1 MWDLVKKYRDLI
13 IGFIV
18 GLALSIMSHCD
29 NEIVRWVHSDILITL
44 LCIGLI
50 RLIRQSIDRERKIKQ
65 RERTVIDGMV
75 DSLPVIKAINFAQE
89 PTKEGEKIKEFITI
103 IGGKEKHMKKLKEL
117 FDRYKG
123 YLLTVLLG
131 LLTAV
136 EQFGGYINALCGGV
150 FVINGVE
157 VVPVVTLASTVVVG
171 ILSNGYTKEQ
181 VEKIKALF
189 SRSSTDELVKAEIK
203 KSLKE
208 DTVKY
213 AQLTKSQASKETE
226 LENLKSELES
236 LNNAYSAKRKM
247 YDMIPQLA
255 TAEDVRVAENA
266 VHMCEQKIVNKE
278 SEIVEVKNTLEALKT
293 TINALKSQL

>member
-18 GLALSIMSHCD
+18 GLALSIMSHSD

-44 LCIGLI
+44 LCIGLL

-89 PTKEGEKIKEFITI
+89 PTKEGEKIKEFIAI

-136 EQFGGYINALCGGV
+136 EQYGGYINALCGGV
-150 FVINGVE
+150 LIINGVE
-157 VVPVVTLASTVVVG
+157 VLPIVTLVSTMVVG

-189 SRSSTDELVKAEIK
+189 SRSSTDELVKAEVK

-208 DTVKY
+208 DTAKY
-213 AQLTKSQASKETE
+213 AQFTKLQATKETE

-236 LNNAYSAKRKM
+236 LNNTCSAKKKM

-255 TAEDVRVAENA
+255 TAEDVQIAENA
-266 VHMCEQKIVNKE
+266 VRQCEQKIVNKE
-278 SEIVEVKNTLEALKT
+278 SEIVEVKNTLETLKT